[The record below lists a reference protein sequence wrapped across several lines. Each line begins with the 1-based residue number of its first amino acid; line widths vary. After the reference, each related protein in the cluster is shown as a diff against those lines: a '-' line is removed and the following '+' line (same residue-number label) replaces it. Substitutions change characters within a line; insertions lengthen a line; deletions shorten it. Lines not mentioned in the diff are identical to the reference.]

1 MSAASVSKESQFCQI
16 TEAMKP
22 KTREDGSY
30 RLAFLTAHLSMV
42 SSDYISDALMQ
53 CRNGSLG
60 EAIRARAIEPIAYD
74 VYSDAIKH
82 LTCILLYLISFEQG
96 ETCPDWL
103 ADFLASSVRSM
114 DQVVQDGPSVKAIME
129 RYVQSTGED
138 IYNVCPR
145 NIFYDFGYGP
155 AAEEASH
162 ALAERLQN
170 SIIERSHTLLMALT
184 KDRDYIEKAW
194 RDMIAQN
201 TLALE

>member
-1 MSAASVSKESQFCQI
+1 
-16 TEAMKP
+16 
-22 KTREDGSY
+22 
-30 RLAFLTAHLSMV
+30 MV